1 MKLEQVLAYLHQKY
15 DNAEIF
21 QECTDEFSPYD
32 AESSITLLEYKSRR
46 ADYPEIM
53 IEGLKIQKNLRI
65 SKQTGKKF
73 VYVSEF
79 EGKIRSWDINKL
91 VEDNYDFGWTLMW
104 LPVETDITDSD
115 EHMWKIVGFLNIKD
129 ATEH

>member
-53 IEGLKIQKNLRI
+53 IEGL
-65 SKQTGKKF
+65 
-73 VYVSEF
+73 
-79 EGKIRSWDINKL
+79 
-91 VEDNYDFGWTLMW
+91 
-104 LPVETDITDSD
+104 
-115 EHMWKIVGFLNIKD
+115 
-129 ATEH
+129 